1 MTEPVQTKGDVLL
14 EILND
19 FKNYLRGNEELKD
32 LYEKFDYDLEDII
45 TLLPFILPSC
55 DIEYDEFKEK
65 IIEWGLK
72 ISKKNQAK
80 LYPVFKSFLKKFSSV

>member
-1 MTEPVQTKGDVLL
+1 MTEPIKTKGEVLR

-19 FKNYLRGNEELKD
+19 FKNYLHLDEELKE
-32 LYEKFDYDLEDII
+32 LYDKFDYDLEDII

-55 DIEYDEFKEK
+55 DIEYDQFKETIQK
-65 IIEWGLK
+65 MDIK
-72 ISKKNQAK
+72 ISKKKQAK